1 MEKIIYN
8 ELTQMAFVRNKEN
21 NLEPIMYEAYIKD
34 KKIFGKQVQKNSI
47 YHMFIKYV
55 RHSSEET
62 DKQTGDPIPGFL
74 EIYQWKKAFEIIKN
88 AVELRSN
95 DIIIAISRQAKI
107 TGLRIL

>member
-1 MEKIIYN
+1 MIDTIYN
-8 ELTQMAFVRNKEN
+8 ELTNMVFIRNKEG

-34 KKIFGKQVQKNSI
+34 KKIYGKKIEKNSI

-55 RHSSEET
+55 RLSSEET
-62 DKQTGDPIPGFL
+62 DKQTGAPLPGFL